1 MEIID
6 EAKLFI
12 IDYFSQNNDPKY
24 LFHTLEHT
32 LNVAGQTETIG
43 KAEGLTE
50 TEMQAVQIAAWFHDV
65 GYLIQE
71 DDHESFSIRT
81 VRSFLEKYSVEP
93 VVLQMVEACIQATK
107 RDHEPLT
114 LPEKVIMDADVSHL
128 GDPDFISISK
138 KLRKERSICTKCEVH
153 PLDYWKDTLAFME
166 RQQFYTGYALT
177 HFQTVKLQNMGKVKE
192 LIHEEETMKPKKQ
205 NSASRS
211 TDKGVESMFRL
222 TAGNQMRLSAIADK
236 KANIL
241 ISINSV
247 LLSVSAALMSAQP
260 FSNLLGNSFPRHE
273 LLIPII
279 ILFFCSL
286 LSLVFA
292 ILSCRPLLSSEK
304 YTEDDLKARRVNL
317 LFFGNFRQID
327 YPRYQEAVK
336 EMMNDYDYLYSNMI
350 KDQYYLGKSLFRKYK
365 LLRTAYDVFMYGFI
379 IAAVVF
385 VVLHLVTT

>member
-1 MEIID
+1 MEITD
-6 EAKLFI
+6 QAKLFV
-12 IDYFSQNNDPKY
+12 IDFFNQNSDPKY
-24 LFHTLEHT
+24 TFHTLEHT
-32 LNVAGQTETIG
+32 LHVVHQAEEIG
-43 KAEGLTE
+43 KGEGLDE
-50 TEMQAVQIAAWFHDV
+50 KQMQAVLIAAWFHDV
-65 GYLIQE
+65 GYLIQLE
-71 DDHESFSIRT
+71 DHESCSIRM
-81 VRSFLEKYSVEP
+81 VRSFLEKYP
-93 VVLQMVEACIQATK
+93 VQPEVAEMIEACIKATR

-128 GDPDFISISK
+128 GDPDFITISK
-138 KLRKERSICTKCEVH
+138 KLRKERSICTNCEVQ
-153 PLDYWKDTLAFME
+153 PLEYWKGTLAFME
-166 RQQFYTGYALT
+166 RQQFHTGYALS
-177 HFQTVKLQNMGKVKE
+177 HFQPVKLQNLEKVRE
-192 LIHEEETMKPKKQ
+192 LIHEQETMKPKKS
-205 NSASRS
+205 NSGPRS
-211 TDKGVESMFRL
+211 TEKGTESMFRL
-222 TAGNQMRLSAIADK
+222 TASNQMRLSAIADK

-260 FSNLLGNSFPRHE
+260 FSAVLGDSFPSNE
-273 LLIPII
+273 LLIPVI

-292 ILSCRPLLSSEK
+292 ILSCRPQLSSEK

-317 LFFGNFRQID
+317 LFFGNFHQIN

-379 IAAVVF
+379 LAAVVF
-385 VVLHLVTT
+385 VVMHLVVN

>member
-1 MEIID
+1 MEITD
-6 EAKLFI
+6 NAKLFV
-12 IDYFSQNNDPKY
+12 IDYFRQNNDPKY
-24 LFHTLEHT
+24 LFHTLDHT
-32 LNVAGQTETIG
+32 LNVAGQAEKIG
-43 KAEGLTE
+43 KEEKLSE
-50 TEMQAVQIAAWFHDV
+50 PEMQAVLIAAWFHDV
-65 GYLIQE
+65 GYLIQPE
-71 DDHESFSIRT
+71 DHESFSIRT
-81 VRSFLEKYSVEP
+81 VRSFFEKCPVEP
-93 VVLQMVEACIQATK
+93 FILQTVEACIHATR

-138 KLRKERSICTKCEVH
+138 KLRKERSICTNCEVQ
-153 PLDYWKDTLAFME
+153 PLDYWKSTLAFME
-166 RQQFYTGYALT
+166 RQQFYTSYALA
-177 HFQTVKLQNMGKVKE
+177 HFQPVKLQNIEKVKE
-192 LIHEEETMKPKKQ
+192 LIREQETMKPKKT
-205 NSASRS
+205 NSTSRS
-211 TDKGVESMFRL
+211 TEKGVESMFRL

-260 FSNLLGNSFPRHE
+260 FSNLLGNSFPRNE
-273 LLIPII
+273 LLIPVI

-292 ILSCRPLLSSEK
+292 ILSCRPLLNSEK

-317 LFFGNFRQID
+317 LFFGNFHQIN
-327 YPRYQEAVK
+327 YPRYQEAMK

-379 IAAVVF
+379 LAAVVF
-385 VVLHLVTT
+385 VVMHLMAN